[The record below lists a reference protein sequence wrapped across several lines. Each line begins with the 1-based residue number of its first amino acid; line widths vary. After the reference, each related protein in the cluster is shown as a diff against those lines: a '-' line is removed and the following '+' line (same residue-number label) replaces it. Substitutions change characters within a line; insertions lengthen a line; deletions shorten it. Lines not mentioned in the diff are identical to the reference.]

1 MFQRTT
7 RSIEERN
14 PDFVVETFS
23 RKSAEIDDS
32 LETGEPILKMVKS
45 KSKEKEVSIP
55 SSQDS
60 SFEENDLRI
69 DEKSPFVDES
79 NFSPFVDESLKEPEV
94 ENVAKSWFDINQ
106 G

>member
-1 MFQRTT
+1 M
-7 RSIEERN
+7 
-14 PDFVVETFS
+14 ETFS

-32 LETGEPILKMVKS
+32 LETGEPILKMAKS
-45 KSKEKEVSIP
+45 KSKKVSIP
-55 SSQDS
+55 SSQDL

-106 G
+106 GWSILRSDLNRRLDEF